1 MHSFLRAMLNATPL
15 ALNIELL
22 APGLTVFSWWL
33 YSFNHNAVQPGKYY
47 LQTWLTTIDD
57 ESNVA
62 QGKYEVTLGPW
73 TWFSYASEALLDLA
87 QAQGTSCSCA
97 VNGLDFREQNMNRMG
112 SLNASY
118 FKAQLP
124 GGSCAAS
131 PQSACVTTVQQPYR
145 SEGSAI
151 EWSGLW
157 SMEAGKTYEWTFRAY
172 WKALNGTFGYPD
184 PGMFVYAVESPD
196 IESVASEADSNLAT
210 AVNLPPSATVREGGT
225 IVYGESQFIEFT
237 NTTVATSTTVL
248 FQPSKTTTVAVFTQ
262 HVPSEFMAHVLVDR
276 DSGDYLFPTSIT
288 LYTDTVATV
297 SPEES
302 AEPSTPP
309 IGASPILAIP
319 ISKIPTMNLTLCDL
333 LQ

>member
-1 MHSFLRAMLNATPL
+1 MM
-15 ALNIELL
+15 
-22 APGLTVFSWWL
+22 
-33 YSFNHNAVQPGKYY
+33 
-47 LQTWLTTIDD
+47 
-57 ESNVA
+57 SNVA

-157 SMEAGKTYEWTFRAY
+157 SIEAGKTYEWTFRAY

-309 IGASPILAIP
+309 IGASPILTIP
-319 ISKIPTMNLTLCDL
+319 ISKIPTTNLTLCDL